1 MIIIMDELRRLYIE
15 IGKKVQKYDYDG
27 YTGILKTIMSQ
38 IKCIDSDE
46 DYTLKKEYLK
56 ESYSEIFG
64 YRGGLG
70 NFIINEEDDELRDK
84 LNVEFLDNV
93 DKIRRILNSL

>member
-1 MIIIMDELRRLYIE
+1 MEELRSLYIE
-15 IGKKVQKYDYDG
+15 IGKKVQKYAYDEFNG
-27 YTGILKTIMSQ
+27 VLKKIMCQ
-38 IKCIDSDE
+38 IECIDSDE
-46 DYTLKKEYLK
+46 DFALKKEYLK

-64 YRGGLG
+64 YRWGLG

-93 DKIRRILNSL
+93 NKIRRILNSL

>member
-1 MIIIMDELRRLYIE
+1 MIIIDEDGTISLYQGDSGEVVIS
-15 IGKKVQKYDYDG
+15 G
-27 YTGILKTIMSQ
+27 L
-38 IKCIDSDE
+38 DSDE